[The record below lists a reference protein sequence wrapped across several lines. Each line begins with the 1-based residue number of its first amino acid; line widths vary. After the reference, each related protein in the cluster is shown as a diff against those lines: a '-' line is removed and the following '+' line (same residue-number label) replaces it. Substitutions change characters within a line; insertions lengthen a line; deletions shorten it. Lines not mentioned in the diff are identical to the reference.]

1 MGTHIKQIIQ
11 LQGPSWHGH
20 SGIHTHMTNTRIT
33 DAEILERRYPVILRH
48 FSLRPNSGGS
58 GCFRGGDGV
67 VRELLFRRHIMLS
80 VLTERRVFHPYGL
93 NGKLANSSGSCHDYT
108 QGTMYEV

>member
-1 MGTHIKQIIQ
+1 
-11 LQGPSWHGH
+11 
-20 SGIHTHMTNTRIT
+20 MTNTRIT

-58 GCFRGGDGV
+58 GRFRGGDGV
-67 VRELLFRRHIMLS
+67 VRELLFRRHVMLS

-93 NGKLANSSGSCHDYT
+93 NGKLPKLLIFSWFIPVVC
-108 QGTMYEV
+108 EI

>member
-1 MGTHIKQIIQ
+1 
-11 LQGPSWHGH
+11 
-20 SGIHTHMTNTRIT
+20 MTNTRIT

>member
-1 MGTHIKQIIQ
+1 
-11 LQGPSWHGH
+11 
-20 SGIHTHMTNTRIT
+20 MTNTRIT

-58 GCFRGGDGV
+58 GRFRGGDGV
-67 VRELLFRRHIMLS
+67 VRELLFRRNTMLS

-93 NGKLANSSGSCHDYT
+93 NGKLFKLLFIVFSKYSHCD
-108 QGTMYEV
+108 QLWTMYEAPCMKYGGVCWLI